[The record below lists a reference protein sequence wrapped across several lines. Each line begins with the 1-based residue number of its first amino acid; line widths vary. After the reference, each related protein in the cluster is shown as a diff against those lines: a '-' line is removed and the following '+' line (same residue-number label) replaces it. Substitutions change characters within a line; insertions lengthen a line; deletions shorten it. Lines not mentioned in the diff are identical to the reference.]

1 MKIAFQELPYP
12 QDALEPHYPKH
23 TVSLHYEKHHRTYFD
38 NTVKAI
44 KGTKLEDLSLE
55 EIIRAAAKERSS
67 DPEKKT
73 LFNNA
78 AQVWNHDLFWRS
90 MKPKTGGGEP
100 KGELRQMIDRDFGGY
115 AELKKQLQEK
125 AVKQFGSGWAW
136 LVLDNGKFSVSST
149 GNAENPLVT
158 GGTALLTID
167 VWEHAYYLD
176 YQNRRQ
182 EFVTAFLDHLVSWDD
197 AAARFDAARH
207 EHAEETPRRAARR

>member
-38 NTVKAI
+38 NTAKAI

-100 KGELRQMIDRDFGGY
+100 KGELRQMIDRDFGGDGGPN
-115 AELKKQLQEK
+115 KQLPAK
-125 AVKQFGSGWAW
+125 APQPVRSRGRGAGARKGSPSRG
-136 LVLDNGKFSVSST
+136 
-149 GNAENPLVT
+149 
-158 GGTALLTID
+158 
-167 VWEHAYYLD
+167 
-176 YQNRRQ
+176 
-182 EFVTAFLDHLVSWDD
+182 
-197 AAARFDAARH
+197 
-207 EHAEETPRRAARR
+207 PR

>member
-73 LFNNA
+73 LFNNS
-78 AQVWNHDLFWRS
+78 AQVWNHYLFWRS
-90 MKPKTGGGEP
+90 MKPMTDGCES
-100 KGELRQMIDRDFGGY
+100 KGAHLQMY
-115 AELKKQLQEK
+115 
-125 AVKQFGSGWAW
+125 V
-136 LVLDNGKFSVSST
+136 
-149 GNAENPLVT
+149 
-158 GGTALLTID
+158 
-167 VWEHAYYLD
+167 
-176 YQNRRQ
+176 
-182 EFVTAFLDHLVSWDD
+182 
-197 AAARFDAARH
+197 
-207 EHAEETPRRAARR
+207 